1 MIQELLMLISSSNLE
16 RSRHLGFHV
25 LVWSLFNVQI
35 MGNNKFVA
43 IKEPCKQ
50 YCTESF
56 QRDIKGSHIKHRPGL
71 KIPLGKKSVT
81 PRAL

>member
-16 RSRHLGFHV
+16 RSRHLGFYV

-43 IKEPCKQ
+43 IKEP
-50 YCTESF
+50 TVL
-56 QRDIKGSHIKHRPGL
+56 HRL
-71 KIPLGKKSVT
+71 FSE
-81 PRAL
+81 R